1 MNDISRVN
9 SESKKIITSE
19 FEKMFELK
27 ETVLQESQQK
37 GFQDMKTS
45 YSNQLTRE
53 ISSYFKRY
61 ALQLYGASILEEEQE
76 GEISLK
82 TIFDRVFEDK
92 MNNLQLETKYKATL
106 DQFSK
111 KIEANLKENFS
122 NEIKEETEQLEIQ
135 MNSIRCTLKS
145 IQKKSKQDDN
155 SELIEKQDELIRQL
169 EQMCILQEQNTN
181 RIEEKSNIKDVCA
194 LVDLKANSGDVF
206 KVLEEMQKTINL
218 NLNRF

>member
-218 NLNRF
+218 N